1 MSSQA
6 WQVGTVEGAG
16 RGLFASR
23 DIKAGEEVLRDWPV
37 VEGPLPDGGDSVCV
51 MCLKVSEVTACSLC
65 SRRVCEELARTL
77 IKLDGVNS
85 VDVLRLIAQAGN
97 CKRLESQ
104 QEQAAF
110 HMRISTMM
118 MG

>member
-1 MSSQA
+1 
-6 WQVGTVEGAG
+6 
-16 RGLFASR
+16 
-23 DIKAGEEVLRDWPV
+23 
-37 VEGPLPDGGDSVCV
+37 
-51 MCLKVSEVTACSLC
+51 
-65 SRRVCEELARTL
+65 
-77 IKLDGVNS
+77 
-85 VDVLRLIAQAGN
+85 VLRLIAQAGN